1 MVATPARRLFLAW
14 SGVNE
19 VGVVDLTAK
28 MSAFS
33 LAWTQVSLAAVILMG
48 ALGAVTGK
56 RIGAICRA
64 CASATT
70 IDSEQI
76 GQLQDP
82 FPPATTSRTALTA
95 SKSPSFGSSKEM
107 PNPSAPIAGCRNSR
121 TPMNIIPDE
130 TSTTSTPE
138 RSRSS
143 WIDLFPFEHCH
154 SSEYLD
160 VRLKARDSVTPCK
173 P

>member
-19 VGVVDLTAK
+19 VAVVDLTAK

-64 CASATT
+64 CASART

-82 FPPATTSRTALTA
+82 FPRDD
-95 SKSPSFGSSKEM
+95 
-107 PNPSAPIAGCRNSR
+107 
-121 TPMNIIPDE
+121 IPDG
-130 TSTTSTPE
+130 
-138 RSRSS
+138 
-143 WIDLFPFEHCH
+143 
-154 SSEYLD
+154 LD
-160 VRLKARDSVTPCK
+160 GQQVAILRVKQRNAIS
-173 P
+173 